1 LQTIEQE
8 TTQQTTEQE
17 ETESSYTNAT
27 VIEET
32 PISLEDATTKSEI
45 SISFRQLNGFSNINS
60 VITFYF
66 YALTTSSISSGSVVT
81 LYVNLIG
88 KEGMDENA
96 TAINCTAQ
104 EDYNIGTQVAI
115 QAIFICVLEKVD
127 ETQEYTSLR
136 LNSSNDIT
144 GIPTEDE
151 TALNPYLTDQSIAN
165 NEIKDCATVS
175 VPPTFTAQALQSE
188 NCESNGQFLIVG
200 ELSENKTIAA
210 KFTIPLTY
218 PEGTSIS
225 CTYTGGTE
233 IVCVADKTLNGSVV
247 IEKTMITSG
256 GEELFILTNL
266 TSELYCGNG
275 LEIQATQKIYVD
287 MSFRQVSH
295 IEKAND
301 TIYFFFAAFVNTNIS
316 TPYSADLGVILNV
329 GDHKV
334 EKTISCALMEDVV
347 VLSGSEQ
354 GDFNCS
360 VPLETDE
367 EIEIPVENVT
377 VSTNNDLIGGCAE
390 LTKEEASPYLTDVA
404 ISNNDY
410 AESELAYT
418 NDFYI
423 YAYKYMKPPSLRI
436 SSFDLSRCYSQ
447 GKIKLIGTL
456 SQVIYDQI
464 VFELPSLILL
474 QELNAPLTQLI
485 SLKILILV
493 AKF

>member
-1 LQTIEQE
+1 MKTEHGQIIIDDGGKTQEQIIDDGGQTQEEVIIDDGGKTQQEIIDDGGQTQEEIIDDGGQTQEELPAQEDSSDKTEQETTQQTKEQETTQQTKEQETTQQTTEQETTQQTTEQETTQQTIEQE

-81 LYVNLIG
+81 LYINLIG

-115 QAIFICVLEKVD
+115 QAIFICVLENVD

-151 TALNPYLTDQSIAN
+151 TALNPYLTDQAIAN

-218 PEGTSIS
+218 PEGT
-225 CTYTGGTE
+225 
-233 IVCVADKTLNGSVV
+233 K
-247 IEKTMITSG
+247 
-256 GEELFILTNL
+256 
-266 TSELYCGNG
+266 
-275 LEIQATQKIYVD
+275 
-287 MSFRQVSH
+287 
-295 IEKAND
+295 
-301 TIYFFFAAFVNTNIS
+301 
-316 TPYSADLGVILNV
+316 
-329 GDHKV
+329 
-334 EKTISCALMEDVV
+334 
-347 VLSGSEQ
+347 
-354 GDFNCS
+354 
-360 VPLETDE
+360 
-367 EIEIPVENVT
+367 
-377 VSTNNDLIGGCAE
+377 
-390 LTKEEASPYLTDVA
+390 
-404 ISNNDY
+404 
-410 AESELAYT
+410 
-418 NDFYI
+418 
-423 YAYKYMKPPSLRI
+423 
-436 SSFDLSRCYSQ
+436 
-447 GKIKLIGTL
+447 
-456 SQVIYDQI
+456 
-464 VFELPSLILL
+464 
-474 QELNAPLTQLI
+474 
-485 SLKILILV
+485 
-493 AKF
+493 